1 MQSAIAPCYKEMS
14 EMEITVDQFTRR
26 FAALARQFPS
36 SLDLASVLQSMH
48 VEHVPAESQ
57 IIAYDGQ
64 CSTLYLVWEGK
75 LSASID
81 DEAGNIA
88 LGEIGPGEW
97 IGEVSLIEPGPAT
110 ASIYSAEEST
120 LLSMSHEGF
129 NTLRAERPA
138 AAGALMHALSL
149 NLAERLRTYGSRAA
163 HEISTGE
170 YVMEE
175 IPPNQR
181 NAIITLIARLM
192 GIQGAA

>member
-1 MQSAIAPCYKEMS
+1 
-14 EMEITVDQFTRR
+14 MEITVDQFTSR

-36 SLDLASVLQSMH
+36 SSDLASVLRSMRI
-48 VEHVPAESQ
+48 EHIAAGSQ
-57 IIAYDGQ
+57 IIEYDGQ
-64 CSTLYLVWEGK
+64 CSTLYLVWAGK

-81 DEAGNIA
+81 DDAGHIA

-110 ASIYSAEEST
+110 ASIYSKEEST
-120 LLSMSHEGF
+120 LLSMSHKAF
-129 NTLRAERPA
+129 NSLRAEHPA

-163 HEISTGE
+163 HQISTGN

-175 IPPNQR
+175 MPPDQR
-181 NAIITLIARLM
+181 NAIVKLIARLM